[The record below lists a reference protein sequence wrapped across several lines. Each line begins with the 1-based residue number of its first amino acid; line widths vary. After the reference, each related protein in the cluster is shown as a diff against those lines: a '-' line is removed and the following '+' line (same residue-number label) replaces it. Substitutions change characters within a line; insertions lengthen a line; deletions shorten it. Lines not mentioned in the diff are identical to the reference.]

1 MRVLLQTPEEHDW
14 IVSNISHLPH
24 LIASSLSSH
33 LSSNPKKWS
42 EMAGQGLKDTTRV
55 AQGDPALWCE
65 IMKSN
70 HRNLSKSLELW
81 IESVNRIRD
90 ILREGNWEGL
100 TEYLADAAEYRKG
113 IR

>member
-1 MRVLLQTPEEHDW
+1 
-14 IVSNISHLPH
+14 
-24 LIASSLSSH
+24 
-33 LSSNPKKWS
+33 
-42 EMAGQGLKDTTRV
+42 MAGQGLKDTTRV

-90 ILREGNWEGL
+90 ILREGIGR
-100 TEYLADAAEYRKG
+100 T
-113 IR
+113 

>member
-1 MRVLLQTPEEHDW
+1 
-14 IVSNISHLPH
+14 
-24 LIASSLSSH
+24 
-33 LSSNPKKWS
+33 
-42 EMAGQGLKDTTRV
+42 MAGQGLKDTTRV

-65 IMKSN
+65 IMKSK

-90 ILREGNWEGL
+90 ILREGNWEDL

-113 IR
+113 FVKGWRGKFFLLPEMFTP

>member
-1 MRVLLQTPEEHDW
+1 MIGSFLTLVT
-14 IVSNISHLPH
+14 SPH

-81 IESVNRIRD
+81 IESVNRI
-90 ILREGNWEGL
+90 
-100 TEYLADAAEYRKG
+100 G
-113 IR
+113 ISSERGIGRN